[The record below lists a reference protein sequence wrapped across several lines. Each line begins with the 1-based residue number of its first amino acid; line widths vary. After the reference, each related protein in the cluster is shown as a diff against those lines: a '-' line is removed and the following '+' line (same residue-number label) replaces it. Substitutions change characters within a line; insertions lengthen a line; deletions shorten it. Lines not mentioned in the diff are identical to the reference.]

1 MKYAWLLSNDSCKI
15 RKLPNEKFR
24 IYIIFNKTLIYVNIA
39 YSYGK
44 EVDVWSLGVIFYI
57 CLCGY
62 APFQGYFCILK
73 IYIFFHQLNF
83 LNFFNDSSSNDD
95 ETFHAIKNE
104 ELAFLPQY
112 WDHISAEAKQ
122 LIAKMLDRNP
132 ETRIKTEAILEDKWF
147 EVKKKEKKASAE
159 SSKKSSNKTPRS
171 VRSKENTKI
180 SLEHSPMMSTNM
192 FDNENIGN
200 TTTSSTKINDGN
212 KVKKSY
218 KASNVL

>member
-1 MKYAWLLSNDSCKI
+1 
-15 RKLPNEKFR
+15 
-24 IYIIFNKTLIYVNIA
+24 
-39 YSYGK
+39 
-44 EVDVWSLGVIFYI
+44 
-57 CLCGY
+57 
-62 APFQGYFCILK
+62 
-73 IYIFFHQLNF
+73 
-83 LNFFNDSSSNDD
+83 
-95 ETFHAIKNE
+95 
-104 ELAFLPQY
+104 
-112 WDHISAEAKQ
+112 
-122 LIAKMLDRNP
+122 MLDRNP